1 MKKIIMTLLVVVAV
15 TSLTTRLSAQ
25 YTIPS
30 FNVPVVADPT
40 SFEETGATNFSYG
53 ANSLVKFNHLKQKP
67 SNREERKMKVQFER
81 PPSKTTICATVLIY
95 SVDGQ
100 TTLGP
105 YPVVEGVVLEVTIDE
120 RDWGVKVV
128 NAINDCELSVW
139 IE

>member
-53 ANSLVKFNHLKQKP
+53 ANSIVRFNHLKQKP
-67 SNREERKMKVQFER
+67 SNRERRKMKVAV
-81 PPSKTTICATVLIY
+81 SKTLSKTQVLATVMVY
-95 SVDGQ
+95 SLDEQ

-105 YPVVEGVVLEVTIDE
+105 YPVVEGIVLEVVIDE

-128 NAINDCELSVW
+128 SAIDDCELSVW